1 MLQMVVM
8 IIFLI
13 LSIFAILLT
22 FLYLKKSKNKVKQVN
37 KTTDKNIQ
45 KDNGKKKT
53 KQLKDILGLKI
64 DNSMINMGNRY
75 SCILRIGSIDY
86 NMMSESEQETI
97 ENVLMQTALTFDGF
111 VQFLT
116 TTENID
122 TNEIINDIK
131 KTRSTNVQIR
141 NCKENLIN
149 FLTNMMENMDTA
161 INKNYIIL
169 SYDGLYEDAIKELN
183 RRIANLKTS
192 LSRAKIQ
199 CELLSGED
207 IYNLLYKELNK
218 NSNII
223 KMDFRKEE
231 LYVDKKEKSKK
242 RK

>member
-1 MLQMVVM
+1 MVIM

-13 LSIFAILLT
+13 LSVLAIILT
-22 FLYLKKSKNKVKQVN
+22 FMYLKKSNSKVKLKKSN
-37 KTTDKNIQ
+37 TDIKTAKEN
-45 KDNGKKKT
+45 KKKKN

-64 DNSMINMGNRY
+64 DNSMINIENRY

-97 ENVLMQTALTFDGF
+97 ENVLIQTALSFDGF

-131 KTRSTNVQIR
+131 KTRATNMQIR

-149 FLTNMMENMDTA
+149 FLNDMMENMDTA
-161 INKNYIIL
+161 INRNYIII

-183 RRIANLKTS
+183 RRIANVKTS

-199 CELLSGED
+199 CELLNDED
-207 IYNLLYKELNK
+207 IYNLLFKELNK

-223 KMDFRKEE
+223 KMNLKKEE
-231 LYVDKKEKSKK
+231 LYVDKKEKRR

>member
-1 MLQMVVM
+1 MVIM

-13 LSIFAILLT
+13 LSVLAILLT
-22 FLYLKKSKNKVKQVN
+22 FMYLKKSNSKVKLKKSNTDIKTAEEN
-37 KTTDKNIQ
+37 KKRKN
-45 KDNGKKKT
+45 

-64 DNSMINMGNRY
+64 DNSMINIENRY

-97 ENVLMQTALTFDGF
+97 ENVLMQTALSFDGF
-111 VQFLT
+111 IQFLT

-131 KTRSTNVQIR
+131 KTRATNMQIR

-149 FLTNMMENMDTA
+149 FLNDMMENMDTA
-161 INKNYIIL
+161 INRNYIII
-169 SYDGLYEDAIKELN
+169 SYDGLYEDTIKELN
-183 RRIANLKTS
+183 RRIVNVKTS

-199 CELLSGED
+199 CELLNDED

-231 LYVDKKEKSKK
+231 LYVDKKEKSKR